1 MAQTI
6 EIEDPVEVPEEDTDE
21 IEEQVTTE
29 TRNSLGAD
37 RRSISEKSM

>member
-6 EIEDPVEVPEEDTDE
+6 EIEDPVEVPEDGTDE
-21 IEEQVTTE
+21 IEERVTAE
-29 TRNSLGAD
+29 TRDPLGAD